1 MQQIK
6 RRGDGQP
13 FRGIICEDKKAE
25 AMKMRQILE
34 SRGYE
39 ILAVAEN
46 GRELMNLLNGEHKGK
61 VDFVLL
67 DIIMPVL
74 DGYAAF
80 TEIRDAGIPVRVLF
94 VTVENSRAVM
104 RGAGSGLLS
113 TDSTAAGPPL
123 SEFSAIRRRSA
134 VMVAHCMMTWPP
146 LSKTRPTHS

>member
-13 FRGIICEDKKAE
+13 FRAIICEDKKAE
-25 AMKMRQILE
+25 AMKLRQVLE

-46 GRELMNLLNGEHKGK
+46 GRELMDLLNGEHKNS

-80 TEIRDAGIPVRVLF
+80 SEIREAGMPVRVLF

-104 RGAGSGLLS
+104 ENVLQLGA
-113 TDSTAAGPPL
+113 
-123 SEFSAIRRRSA
+123 SAYITKPIDRDTILQKVDEATSA
-134 VMVAHCMMTWPP
+134 PAPKWGAE
-146 LSKTRPTHS
+146 